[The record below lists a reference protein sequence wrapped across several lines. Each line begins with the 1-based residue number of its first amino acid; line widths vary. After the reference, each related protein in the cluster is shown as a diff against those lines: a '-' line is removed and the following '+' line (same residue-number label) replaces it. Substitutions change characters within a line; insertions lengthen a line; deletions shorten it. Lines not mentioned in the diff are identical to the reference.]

1 MSFNSPRP
9 QGELKHAIARQRP
22 AKLKKR
28 GMTVSKP
35 EDKHISFAP
44 EEIPEARHYNLDH
57 SETVDDALD
66 NDVPKRPSEPRKPRG
81 VKLTVDTAF
90 GNDVAKGPAEPHGP
104 KGAKFVANKDVTFED
119 LAKRGVIPK
128 SALISKRW
136 FSS

>member
-44 EEIPEARHYNLDH
+44 EGMPEARHDSLGH
-57 SETVDDALD
+57 SETVDNALD
-66 NDVPKRPSEPRKPRG
+66 NDVANRLSEPRRPRG
-81 VKLTVDTAF
+81 VKLTVNTAL
-90 GNDVAKGPAEPHGP
+90 GNDVAKAPAEPHNP
-104 KGAKFVANKDVTFED
+104 KGVKFVANKDVTFED